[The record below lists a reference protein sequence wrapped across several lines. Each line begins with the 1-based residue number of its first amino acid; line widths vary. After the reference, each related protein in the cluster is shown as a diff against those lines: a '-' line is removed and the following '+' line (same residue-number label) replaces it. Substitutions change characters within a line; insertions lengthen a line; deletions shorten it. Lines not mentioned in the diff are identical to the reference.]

1 MAGSDRSKWSFDRTP
16 IGVVLP
22 AYNEADNLATLIPA
36 IRASVPGAAIVVVDD
51 SPDRATADA
60 VEALGDPGVRV
71 IHRQAKSG
79 RGSAVLLGIQELL
92 AAGCHVIVE
101 MDSDLSHDPEQIPE
115 LVFVCADKQAGMVV
129 ASRYLPGGRVVNWPL
144 RRRIFSRLANAVS
157 RAMLGVPIH
166 DYTTGYRAYSRAA
179 AELIVATCGN
189 AGRGFIA
196 LSEIAVTV
204 YYRGHGVMEVPTTF
218 VNRTRGKSSFGWTEV
233 AEAAA
238 GLRRVFALK
247 RRLKEKDPRV

>member
-1 MAGSDRSKWSFDRTP
+1 MR

-22 AYNEADNLATLIPA
+22 AYNEAENIATLIPA

-60 VEALGDPGVRV
+60 AERLGDPAVRV
-71 IHRQAKSG
+71 IHRGAKNG
-79 RGSAVLLGIQELL
+79 RGSAVLLGMQELL
-92 AAGCHVIVE
+92 ADACDVIVE

-115 LVFVCADKQAGMVV
+115 LAAACTGAGMVV
-129 ASRYLPGGRVVNWPL
+129 ASRYTPGGRIVNWPL
-144 RRRIFSRLANAVS
+144 RRRIFSRFANALT
-157 RAMLGVPIH
+157 RAALGVPIH

-204 YYRGHGVMEVPTTF
+204 YYHGHSVVEVPTTF
-218 VNRTRGKSSFGWTEV
+218 VNRTRGTSSFGVAEI

-238 GLRRVFALK
+238 GLRRVVALK
-247 RRLKEKDPRV
+247 RRLLRRR